1 MSQGIGQALLNIGG
15 DAAGIFHNV
24 AASGR
29 PGSLRHLLRNEEEVV
44 PFTES
49 DGVVDDCS
57 AAWVARRS
65 TAHSE
70 EASID
75 ALADHDKSD
84 SRCVRSKAGGNFI
97 AGGLN
102 ESSEKKK
109 KKNGE
114 DMD

>member
-24 AASGR
+24 EASGR
-29 PGSLRHLLRNEEEVV
+29 HGSLRHLLRNEEEVV

-49 DGVVDDCS
+49 DGVVHDCS

-65 TAHSE
+65 MAHSE

-75 ALADHDKSD
+75 ALADNNKRKSR
-84 SRCVRSKAGGNFI
+84 SVRS
-97 AGGLN
+97 
-102 ESSEKKK
+102 
-109 KKNGE
+109 
-114 DMD
+114 